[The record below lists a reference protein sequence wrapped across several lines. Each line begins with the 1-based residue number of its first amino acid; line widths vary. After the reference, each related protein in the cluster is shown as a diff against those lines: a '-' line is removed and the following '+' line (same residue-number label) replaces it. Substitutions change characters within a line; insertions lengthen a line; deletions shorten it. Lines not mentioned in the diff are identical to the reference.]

1 MASNVNPTVRRRR
14 LGQELRRLRELK
26 GMTAEEVA
34 ERLLVSQSKISRLEN
49 GRRSISQRDVRD
61 LCGVYEVEDH
71 RIVDSL
77 MQMAKDSRQQGWWHA
92 FGDIPYS
99 VYIGLETDA
108 ASLRVYDPQVVP
120 GLLQTPQYAEA
131 LIAGALPETVPA
143 DVEKRV
149 NVRLRRQ
156 ERVKATENP
165 LRLWVVID
173 EAALRRTIGGKQLMI
188 DQLESLID
196 QSRLPHVT
204 VQVLPFSMGA
214 HPGINGQYAI
224 LEFPDASDS
233 SVVYIEGVTSD
244 LYLEKANDVQKYSVM
259 YEHSAGAGPECG
271 PDPGI
276 HHRDRQGVR
285 RWNGLLSAGIGRLGA
300 EARHGTPRAHRGG
313 RPSRNMPSGRVNGR
327 PAARRLRVASITPTE
342 NAGRE
347 RPTRE
352 NRSEHGNSSGRHGH
366 LDQVLVLHRKRRMR

>member
-77 MQMAKDSRQQGWWHA
+77 MQMAKDSRQQGWWHS

-120 GLLQTPQYAEA
+120 GLLQTRGYAEA
-131 LIAGALPETVPA
+131 LINGALPETTPQ
-143 DVEKRV
+143 DIEKRV
-149 NVRLRRQ
+149 QVRMRRQ
-156 ERVKATENP
+156 ERIQAPDNP
-165 LRLWVVID
+165 LRLWTVLD
-173 EAALRRTIGGKQLMI
+173 EAALRRGVGGKNIMRE
-188 DQLESLID
+188 QLEHLVE
-196 QSRLPHVT
+196 QSQLPHVT
-204 VQVLPFSMGA
+204 VQVIPFEMGA
-214 HPGINGQYAI
+214 HPGLNGQYAI
-224 LEFPDASDS
+224 LEFPDAADS

-259 YEHSAGAGPECG
+259 YEHLRAQALNVEQS
-271 PDPGI
+271 
-276 HHRDRQGVR
+276 RQFI
-285 RWNGLLSAGIGRLGA
+285 SEIAK
-300 EARHGTPRAHRGG
+300 EYAR
-313 RPSRNMPSGRVNGR
+313 
-327 PAARRLRVASITPTE
+327 
-342 NAGRE
+342 
-347 RPTRE
+347 
-352 NRSEHGNSSGRHGH
+352 
-366 LDQVLVLHRKRRMR
+366 

>member
-61 LCGVYEVEDH
+61 LCGVYEVEDQ

-108 ASLRVYDPQVVP
+108 ASLRVYEPQVVP
-120 GLLQTPQYAEA
+120 GLLQTKPYAEA
-131 LIAGALPETVPA
+131 LINGALPESPVL

-149 NVRLRRQ
+149 GVRMRRQ
-156 ERVKATENP
+156 DRINAPEDP
-165 LRLWVVID
+165 LRLWAVVD
-173 EAALRRTIGGKQLMI
+173 EAALRRVVGDRQLMRE
-188 DQLESLID
+188 QLEHLVE
-196 QSRLPHVT
+196 QSQLPHVT
-204 VQVLPFSMGA
+204 VQVLPFDMGA
-214 HPGINGQYAI
+214 HPGITGHYAI
-224 LEFPDASDS
+224 LEFPDAADS

-244 LYLEKANDVQKYSVM
+244 LYLEKSNDVQRYSVM
-259 YEHSAGAGPECG
+259 YEHLRAQALNA
-271 PDPGI
+271 DQT
-276 HHRDRQGVR
+276 RQYI
-285 RWNGLLSAGIGRLGA
+285 SDIAK
-300 EARHGTPRAHRGG
+300 EYAR
-313 RPSRNMPSGRVNGR
+313 
-327 PAARRLRVASITPTE
+327 
-342 NAGRE
+342 
-347 RPTRE
+347 
-352 NRSEHGNSSGRHGH
+352 
-366 LDQVLVLHRKRRMR
+366 

>member
-108 ASLRVYDPQVVP
+108 ASLRVYEPQVVP
-120 GLLQTPQYAEA
+120 GLLQTRGYAEA
-131 LIAGALPETVPA
+131 LIAGALPESGLP

-149 NVRLRRQ
+149 SVRLRRQ
-156 ERVKATENP
+156 ERVHDADQP
-165 LRLWVVID
+165 LRLWAVVD
-173 EAALRRTIGGKQLMI
+173 EAALRRRVGGRQLMRE
-188 DQLESLID
+188 QLEHLVEMSH
-196 QSRLPHVT
+196 QPHVT
-204 VQVLPFSMGA
+204 VQVLPFEMGA

-224 LEFPDASDS
+224 LEFPDTSDS

-259 YEHSAGAGPECG
+259 YEHLRAQALNADQTRQFISKIAKEYAQDAPE
-271 PDPGI
+271 DFA
-276 HHRDRQGVR
+276 D
-285 RWNGLLSAGIGRLGA
+285 
-300 EARHGTPRAHRGG
+300 
-313 RPSRNMPSGRVNGR
+313 
-327 PAARRLRVASITPTE
+327 
-342 NAGRE
+342 
-347 RPTRE
+347 
-352 NRSEHGNSSGRHGH
+352 
-366 LDQVLVLHRKRRMR
+366 

>member
-120 GLLQTPQYAEA
+120 GLLQTRGYAEA
-131 LIAGALPETVPA
+131 LITGALPETPQG
-143 DVEKRV
+143 DIDKRV
-149 NVRLRRQ
+149 QVRVRRQ
-156 ERVKATENP
+156 ERIQAMENP
-165 LRLWVVID
+165 LRLWTVLD
-173 EAALRRTIGGKQLMI
+173 EAALRRVVGNKQLMI
-188 DQLESLID
+188 EQLEHLVEMSH
-196 QSRLPHVT
+196 LPHVT
-204 VQVLPFSMGA
+204 VQVIPFDMGA
-214 HPGINGQYAI
+214 HPGVNGQYAI
-224 LEFPDASDS
+224 LEFPDTADS

-244 LYLEKANDVQKYSVM
+244 LYLEKANDVHKYSVM
-259 YEHSAGAGPECG
+259 YEHLRAQALNVEQT
-271 PDPGI
+271 
-276 HHRDRQGVR
+276 RQFITEI
-285 RWNGLLSAGIGRLGA
+285 AK
-300 EARHGTPRAHRGG
+300 EYAR
-313 RPSRNMPSGRVNGR
+313 
-327 PAARRLRVASITPTE
+327 
-342 NAGRE
+342 
-347 RPTRE
+347 
-352 NRSEHGNSSGRHGH
+352 
-366 LDQVLVLHRKRRMR
+366 

>member
-61 LCGVYEVEDH
+61 LCGVYEVEDQ

-108 ASLRVYDPQVVP
+108 ESLRTYEPQIIT
-120 GLLQTPQYAEA
+120 GLLQTRSYAEA
-131 LIAGALPETVPA
+131 LIQGALPETPVA

-149 NVRLRRQ
+149 QVRIRRQ
-156 ERVKATENP
+156 ERITAENNP
-165 LRLWVVID
+165 LRLWVVLD
-173 EAALRRTIGGKQLMI
+173 EACLRRVVGSGQVMRE
-188 DQLESLID
+188 QLEHVAEMS
-196 QSRLPHVT
+196 QLPHIT
-204 VQVLPFSMGA
+204 VQVLPFDVGA
-214 HPGINGQYAI
+214 HPGINGQYSI
-224 LEFPDASDS
+224 LEFADTADS

-244 LYLEKANDVQKYSVM
+244 LYLEKAQDVQKYTVM
-259 YEHSAGAGPECG
+259 YEHLRAQALNVEQS
-271 PDPGI
+271 
-276 HHRDRQGVR
+276 RQRIEDV
-285 RWNGLLSAGIGRLGA
+285 AK
-300 EARHGTPRAHRGG
+300 EYAR
-313 RPSRNMPSGRVNGR
+313 
-327 PAARRLRVASITPTE
+327 
-342 NAGRE
+342 
-347 RPTRE
+347 
-352 NRSEHGNSSGRHGH
+352 
-366 LDQVLVLHRKRRMR
+366 

>member
-108 ASLRVYDPQVVP
+108 ASLRVYEPQVVP
-120 GLLQTPQYAEA
+120 GLLQTRQYAEA
-131 LIAGALPETVPA
+131 LITGALPESSAA
-143 DVEKRV
+143 DIEKRV
-149 NVRLRRQ
+149 NVRARRQ
-156 ERVKATENP
+156 ERVREAETP
-165 LRLWVVID
+165 LRLWAVID
-173 EAALRRTIGGKQLMI
+173 EAALRRVVGDKQLMI
-188 DQLESLID
+188 EQLEHLLD
-196 QSRLPHVT
+196 QSHLPHVT
-204 VQVLPFSMGA
+204 VQVLPFEMGA
-214 HPGINGQYAI
+214 HPGITGHYAI

-244 LYLEKANDVQKYSVM
+244 LYLEKANDVQRYSVM
-259 YEHSAGAGPECG
+259 YEHLRAQALNVEQTR
-271 PDPGI
+271 
-276 HHRDRQGVR
+276 HF
-285 RWNGLLSAGIGRLGA
+285 IGEVIKDYTQAMG
-300 EARHGTPRAHRGG
+300 
-313 RPSRNMPSGRVNGR
+313 
-327 PAARRLRVASITPTE
+327 
-342 NAGRE
+342 
-347 RPTRE
+347 
-352 NRSEHGNSSGRHGH
+352 
-366 LDQVLVLHRKRRMR
+366 

>member
-77 MQMAKDSRQQGWWHA
+77 MQMAKDSRQQGWWHS

-108 ASLRVYDPQVVP
+108 ASLRIYDPQVVP
-120 GLLQTPQYAEA
+120 GLLQTRQYAEA
-131 LIAGALPETVPA
+131 LIAGALPETASA
-143 DVEKRV
+143 DIEKRV
-149 NVRLRRQ
+149 QVRMRRQ
-156 ERVKATENP
+156 ERISASENP
-165 LRLWVVID
+165 LRLWTVLD
-173 EAALRRTIGGKQLMI
+173 EAALRRVVGSPALMRE
-188 DQLESLID
+188 QLEHLVE

-204 VQVLPFSMGA
+204 VQVIPFDMGA
-214 HPGINGQYAI
+214 HPGLNGQYAI
-224 LEFPDASDS
+224 LEFPDTADS

-259 YEHSAGAGPECG
+259 YEHLRAQALNVEQS
-271 PDPGI
+271 
-276 HHRDRQGVR
+276 RQFI
-285 RWNGLLSAGIGRLGA
+285 ADIA
-300 EARHGTPRAHRGG
+300 K
-313 RPSRNMPSGRVNGR
+313 
-327 PAARRLRVASITPTE
+327 
-342 NAGRE
+342 
-347 RPTRE
+347 
-352 NRSEHGNSSGRHGH
+352 GH
-366 LDQVLVLHRKRRMR
+366 MR

>member
-77 MQMAKDSRQQGWWHA
+77 MQMAKDSRQQGWWHS

-108 ASLRVYDPQVVP
+108 ASLRIYDPQVVP
-120 GLLQTPQYAEA
+120 GLLQTRQYAEA
-131 LIAGALPETVPA
+131 LISGALPETAPA
-143 DVEKRV
+143 DIEKRV
-149 NVRLRRQ
+149 QVRMRRQ
-156 ERVKATENP
+156 ERISAADNP
-165 LRLWVVID
+165 LRLWTVLD
-173 EAALRRTIGGKQLMI
+173 EAALRRVVGSPALMRE
-188 DQLESLID
+188 QLEHLVE
-196 QSRLPHVT
+196 QSQMPHVT
-204 VQVLPFSMGA
+204 VQVIPFDMGA
-214 HPGINGQYAI
+214 HPGLNGQYAI
-224 LEFPDASDS
+224 LEFPDTADS

-259 YEHSAGAGPECG
+259 YEHLRAQALNVEQS
-271 PDPGI
+271 
-276 HHRDRQGVR
+276 RQFIA
-285 RWNGLLSAGIGRLGA
+285 NIAK
-300 EARHGTPRAHRGG
+300 EHAH
-313 RPSRNMPSGRVNGR
+313 
-327 PAARRLRVASITPTE
+327 
-342 NAGRE
+342 
-347 RPTRE
+347 
-352 NRSEHGNSSGRHGH
+352 
-366 LDQVLVLHRKRRMR
+366 

>member
-108 ASLRVYDPQVVP
+108 ASLRVYEPQVVP
-120 GLLQTPQYAEA
+120 GLLQTRQYAEA
-131 LIAGALPETVPA
+131 LITGALPESSPA
-143 DVEKRV
+143 DIEKRV
-149 NVRLRRQ
+149 NVRARRQ
-156 ERVKATENP
+156 ERIKDAETP
-165 LRLWVVID
+165 LRLWAVID
-173 EAALRRTIGGKQLMI
+173 ESALRRVVGDKQLMI
-188 DQLESLID
+188 QQLEHLVE
-196 QSRLPHVT
+196 QSHLPHVT
-204 VQVLPFSMGA
+204 VQVLPFDMGA
-214 HPGINGQYAI
+214 HPGISGHYAI
-224 LEFPDASDS
+224 LEFPDAADS

-244 LYLEKANDVQKYSVM
+244 LYLEKANDVQRYSVM
-259 YEHSAGAGPECG
+259 YEHLRAQALNVEQT
-271 PDPGI
+271 
-276 HHRDRQGVR
+276 RQF
-285 RWNGLLSAGIGRLGA
+285 IGEVIKDYTDLA
-300 EARHGTPRAHRGG
+300 
-313 RPSRNMPSGRVNGR
+313 
-327 PAARRLRVASITPTE
+327 
-342 NAGRE
+342 
-347 RPTRE
+347 
-352 NRSEHGNSSGRHGH
+352 
-366 LDQVLVLHRKRRMR
+366 Q

>member
-77 MQMAKDSRQQGWWHA
+77 MQMAKDSRQQGWWHS

-120 GLLQTPQYAEA
+120 GLLQTRQYAEA
-131 LIAGALPETVPA
+131 LIAGALPETAPA
-143 DVEKRV
+143 DIDKRV
-149 NVRLRRQ
+149 QVRMRRQ
-156 ERVKATENP
+156 ERISATENP
-165 LRLWVVID
+165 LRLWTVLD
-173 EAALRRTIGGKQLMI
+173 EAALRRAVGNRALMRE
-188 DQLESLID
+188 QLEHLVE
-196 QSRLPHVT
+196 QSQLPHVT
-204 VQVLPFSMGA
+204 VQVIPFDMGA
-214 HPGINGQYAI
+214 HPGLNGQYAI
-224 LEFPDASDS
+224 LEFPDAADS

-259 YEHSAGAGPECG
+259 YEHLRAQALNVEQS
-271 PDPGI
+271 
-276 HHRDRQGVR
+276 RQFI
-285 RWNGLLSAGIGRLGA
+285 AGIA
-300 EARHGTPRAHRGG
+300 KEY
-313 RPSRNMPSGRVNGR
+313 
-327 PAARRLRVASITPTE
+327 
-342 NAGRE
+342 AGY
-347 RPTRE
+347 T
-352 NRSEHGNSSGRHGH
+352 G
-366 LDQVLVLHRKRRMR
+366 

>member
-1 MASNVNPTVRRRR
+1 MASSVNPTVRRRR

-61 LCGVYEVEDH
+61 LCGVYEVEDL

-77 MQMAKDSRQQGWWHA
+77 MQMAKDSRQQGWWHS

-120 GLLQTPQYAEA
+120 GLLQTRQYAEA
-131 LIAGALPETVPA
+131 LITGALPETASA

-149 NVRLRRQ
+149 QVRLRRQ
-156 ERVKATENP
+156 ERISAPENP
-165 LRLWVVID
+165 LRLWTVMD
-173 EAALRRTIGGKQLMI
+173 ESALRRVVGNRSLMR
-188 DQLESLID
+188 DQLEHLVE
-196 QSRLPHVT
+196 QSQLPHVT
-204 VQVLPFSMGA
+204 VQVIPFDMGA
-214 HPGINGQYAI
+214 HPGLNGQYAI
-224 LEFPDASDS
+224 LEFPDAADS

-259 YEHSAGAGPECG
+259 YEHLRAQALNVDQS
-271 PDPGI
+271 
-276 HHRDRQGVR
+276 RQFI
-285 RWNGLLSAGIGRLGA
+285 ADA
-300 EARHGTPRAHRGG
+300 AKEYAR
-313 RPSRNMPSGRVNGR
+313 
-327 PAARRLRVASITPTE
+327 
-342 NAGRE
+342 
-347 RPTRE
+347 
-352 NRSEHGNSSGRHGH
+352 
-366 LDQVLVLHRKRRMR
+366 